1 MDFSHIDNIFPNNKV
16 IEFYCGSLI
25 NHNSKRILYKSCDMY
40 IKYIKNIRQIQ
51 KWYRIQMHTKKS
63 NIAHTF
69 MNNVIK
75 DSIRTISITPP
86 NQADNGNNTPHT
98 YIHDPNNTSDTSL
111 HDPIHTVSISND
123 IQKIIPQYTI
133 HDPIETLYYN
143 SSNAS
148 LQDPIHTISTI
159 SNKQTSSSMFSYIT
173 GMLYS
178 MKKRV
183 IG

>member
-25 NHNSKRILYKSCDMY
+25 NHNSKRFLYKSYNMY
-40 IKYIKNIRQIQ
+40 IKDIKNIRQIQ

-69 MNNVIK
+69 VDNVIK
-75 DSIRTISITPP
+75 DSIRTITITSP
-86 NQADNGNNTPHT
+86 NQAGNGDNIPYTP
-98 YIHDPNNTSDTSL
+98 
-111 HDPIHTVSISND
+111 
-123 IQKIIPQYTI
+123 I

-143 SSNAS
+143 SSNTS
-148 LQDPIHTISTI
+148 LHDPIHTIST
-159 SNKQTSSSMFSYIT
+159 KLKEGSMFSYIT
-173 GMLYS
+173 DMLYS
-178 MKKRV
+178 IKKRV